1 MSNSEKLR
9 EAYQTRFDEVLSV
22 LAQRLREFVWD
33 VSKEYPRIDRVSAR
47 AKDVERFLS
56 KALIVEDG
64 KSKYSEPLNQI
75 QDQLAVRI
83 VIFYTS
89 DIDPINELINAYFA
103 SVEEKRIIPDAENE
117 FGYEGLHHILF
128 IPEDLFTPD
137 IDRENCP
144 EFFELQVKTLF
155 QHAWA
160 EANHDLAYKP
170 SSDLDKIQKRKVAFT
185 AAQAWGADLIFNE
198 LAQDLIKAD
207 AP

>member
-47 AKDVERFLS
+47 AKDVEGFLS